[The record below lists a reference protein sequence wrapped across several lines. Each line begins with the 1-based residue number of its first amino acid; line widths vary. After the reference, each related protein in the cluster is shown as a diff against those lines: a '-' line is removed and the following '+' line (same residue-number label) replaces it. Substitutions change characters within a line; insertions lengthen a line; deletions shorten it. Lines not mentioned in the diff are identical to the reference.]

1 MDERYAI
8 GYHGT
13 SSDRADAIL
22 KGSFDAKPREGS
34 WLGVGQYFF
43 YRGER
48 HAAAWA
54 TAVSKRPK
62 PAAAGAHPVVL
73 ECTIDLE
80 NCINLLDNTHWD
92 NLRAVAQRL
101 VGSPSQ
107 LSPQALYEV
116 PRNPDLGRNV
126 DDYKVMN
133 AYISAVRSLKPVTS
147 IIAAFIEGYPIQS
160 HSWLFDQSHVCI
172 SALTKDVISLRK
184 RTDL

>member
-1 MDERYAI
+1 MDERFVF

-22 KGSFDAKPREGS
+22 KGSFEAKPREGS

-43 YRGER
+43 YRGEE
-48 HAAAWA
+48 HAADWA
-54 TAVSKRPK
+54 AEVSKRPK
-62 PAAAGAHPVVL
+62 PVAAGAHPVVL

-92 NLRAVAQRL
+92 NLRQVALRSIS
-101 VGSPSQ
+101 SPIQ

-116 PRNPDLGRNV
+116 PRSPDLGRNV

-133 AYISAVRSLKPVTS
+133 AYIAAVRSIRPVTS
-147 IIAAFIEGYPIQS
+147 IIAAFIEGHPI
-160 HSWLFDQSHVCI
+160 HDRSWLFDQSHVCI